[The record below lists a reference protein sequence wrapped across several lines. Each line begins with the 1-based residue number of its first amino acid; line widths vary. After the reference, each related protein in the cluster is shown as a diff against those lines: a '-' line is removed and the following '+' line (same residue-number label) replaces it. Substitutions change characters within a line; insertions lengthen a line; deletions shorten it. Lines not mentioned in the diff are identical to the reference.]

1 MVQAIKE
8 LLQTLEVTQPSE
20 AGGLQVFGLR
30 RKNGQA
36 LQYTT
41 LDEALAAGTL
51 HVSEVTEGGNV
62 STIQVSNKS
71 DALVFLMAGEQLI
84 GAKQNR
90 VLNTSLM
97 VAGRAILPVPVSCVE
112 AARWHSRSRQFA
124 SPGNMAHGKLRNFMT
139 GSVGV
144 AYHREGRAT
153 SDQAGVW
160 KVVADKLTRMGSAS
174 PTQALHQA
182 YEDHRARL
190 AQLLG
195 ELPLP
200 AGCCGAA
207 FVLGG
212 TIAGVDLFDQPET
225 LAKLWPKLAGSYAMD
240 ALEQP
245 TLTVPVTP
253 ETVRQWLLSTSLSKC
268 EVFKSPGLGDDVRL
282 TAPGIVGAGLV
293 VAEHP
298 VHLELFSQN

>member
-1 MVQAIKE
+1 MVQAIRE
-8 LLQTLEVTQPSE
+8 LLQTLEVTQPSQ

-36 LQYTT
+36 LQYLT

-51 HVSEVTEGGNV
+51 AISELNEGGNV

-112 AARWHSRSRQFA
+112 AARWHYRSRQFA
-124 SPGNMAHGKLRNFMT
+124 SPGNMAHGGLRKFMT
-139 GSVGV
+139 QSVGG
-144 AYHREGRAT
+144 AYHREGRAV

-160 KVVADKLTRMGSAS
+160 RVVADKLTRMGSPSA
-174 PTQALHQA
+174 TQALHQA

-195 ELPLP
+195 KLPLP

-212 TIAGVDLFDQPET
+212 TVVGIDLFDQPAT

-245 TLTVPVTP
+245 TLAVPVRP
-253 ETVRQWLLSTSLSKC
+253 ETVCQWLLSASQAKS

-282 TAPGIVGAGLV
+282 VGNGLVGAGLV
-293 VAEHP
+293 IADHP